1 MTKEG
6 RPRLKSTQ
14 RALDELVIAWLGMGL
29 TILEIASNLKVSNK
43 AVEYRWARMKQAY
56 GFRCYQDA
64 TRYAI
69 KTKLIPCR
77 IHFDL

>member
-1 MTKEG
+1 MSKNG
-6 RPRLKSTQ
+6 RPKLKSTQ
-14 RALDELVIAWLGMGL
+14 EAIDKIMIAWLGMGL
-29 TILEIASNLKVSNK
+29 TILEIASNLKVSHK
-43 AVEYRWARMKQAY
+43 AVEYRWDRLKRQY

-77 IHFDL
+77 IHFD